1 MPTIFAGFVS
11 IAIILAGVLCWYEY
25 TLYTADEKAR
35 APGLLSVYLGITALM
50 FVAGIGGLAL
60 TIMTTGWE
68 WLLLGV
74 IGILA
79 AASSVIQSR
88 LHDRMGLDQ
97 SPFLER
103 VLK

>member
-1 MPTIFAGFVS
+1 
-11 IAIILAGVLCWYEY
+11 
-25 TLYTADEKAR
+25 
-35 APGLLSVYLGITALM
+35 M